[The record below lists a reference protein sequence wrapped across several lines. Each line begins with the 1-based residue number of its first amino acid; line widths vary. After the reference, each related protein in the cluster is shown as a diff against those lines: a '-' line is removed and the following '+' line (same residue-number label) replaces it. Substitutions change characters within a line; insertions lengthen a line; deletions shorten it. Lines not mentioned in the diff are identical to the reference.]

1 MQGVNMVE
9 LGNLAVNVV
18 SNVSKSASD
27 GKNNFS
33 SFLNSGKNKIATN
46 SLNISN
52 AKTTKINTSKTVN
65 DVNDVNVSS
74 NPDTGTKVTA
84 NTGKDNVMKDDG
96 KSLDMDAV
104 DIAIVDKVKDVLEI
118 DDETLNN
125 AMTALGLVPTDL
137 LDFSNLIK
145 LVAFIDGG
153 NSAFDMLT
161 NESMMLDYKELSAEI
176 SSIDWESLTGMSME
190 EFKAQL
196 DKMMTDVDMLSDT
209 DISGEMTEDIPES
222 DNIKVNVIVDN
233 KVQSTEDT
241 AEGQAVN
248 DDNQL
253 NDDLA
258 SVSTEKKGDNQGSS
272 FSDDTLSK
280 ENSEENLS
288 GQVQLHNSS
297 DLHGNGNVTS
307 NQTDF
312 IQNLNQAVNE
322 AAQVTDSQQ
331 ANMQQM
337 VDIVNQVVERIKVT
351 MGTDNTSMELQLNP
365 EHLGKV
371 LLSVASK
378 NGVMTANFTVQSDEA
393 RAALES
399 QMYTLRENLESKNL
413 KVEVVEVQ
421 IADSDF
427 TQRDQTGSE
436 DQKNPNNGN
445 GKQMKFS
452 FDDEEDENV
461 SDVQSDDV
469 RKKVMLDSGNSVDFT
484 A

>member
-1 MQGVNMVE
+1 MQGVNMTDI
-9 LGNLAVNVV
+9 GNLAVKAV
-18 SNVSKSASD
+18 SNISKSASD
-27 GKNNFS
+27 GKNDFS
-33 SFLNSGKNKIATN
+33 SFLDSGKNKIATN

-52 AKTTKINTSKTVN
+52 AKTTKINTSKT
-65 DVNDVNVSS
+65 VNDVNVSS

-104 DIAIVDKVKDVLEI
+104 DKAIVDKVKDVLEI

-137 LDFSNLIK
+137 LDLSNLIK

-161 NESMMLDYKELSAEI
+161 NESMMLDYTELSAEI
-176 SSIDWESLTGMSME
+176 ASIDWESLTGMSME

-196 DKMMTDVDMLSDT
+196 DKMMTDVDRLSDT

-222 DNIKVNVIVDN
+222 DSIKVDVIVDN
-233 KVQSTEDT
+233 KAQSTEDT
-241 AEGQAVN
+241 TESQAVN

-253 NDDLA
+253 NDDLT
-258 SVSTEKKGDNQGSS
+258 SVSIEKKGDNQGSS

-288 GQVQLHNSS
+288 GQVQLRNSS
-297 DLHGNGNVTS
+297 DLHGNENVTS
-307 NQTDF
+307 NQTNF

-331 ANMQQM
+331 VHMQQM

-351 MGTDNTSMELQLNP
+351 MGTDNTTMELQLNP

-427 TQRDQTGSE
+427 SQRGQTDSE

-445 GKQMKFS
+445 GKQMRYS
-452 FDDEEDENV
+452 FDDEEDEV
-461 SDVQSDDV
+461 SSDVQSDDI

>member
-27 GKNNFS
+27 GKNDFS

-104 DIAIVDKVKDVLEI
+104 DKAIVDKVKDVLEI

-222 DNIKVNVIVDN
+222 DNIKVDVIVDN

-241 AEGQAVN
+241 TEGQDVN

-253 NDDLA
+253 NDDLT
-258 SVSTEKKGDNQGSS
+258 SVSTEK
-272 FSDDTLSK
+272 L
-280 ENSEENLS
+280 
-288 GQVQLHNSS
+288 
-297 DLHGNGNVTS
+297 
-307 NQTDF
+307 
-312 IQNLNQAVNE
+312 
-322 AAQVTDSQQ
+322 
-331 ANMQQM
+331 
-337 VDIVNQVVERIKVT
+337 
-351 MGTDNTSMELQLNP
+351 
-365 EHLGKV
+365 
-371 LLSVASK
+371 
-378 NGVMTANFTVQSDEA
+378 
-393 RAALES
+393 
-399 QMYTLRENLESKNL
+399 
-413 KVEVVEVQ
+413 
-421 IADSDF
+421 
-427 TQRDQTGSE
+427 
-436 DQKNPNNGN
+436 
-445 GKQMKFS
+445 
-452 FDDEEDENV
+452 
-461 SDVQSDDV
+461 
-469 RKKVMLDSGNSVDFT
+469 
-484 A
+484 